1 MSISSVRNQEVQRA
15 GALAAAGALYE
26 QILAVEPHNVDALAN
41 AGVLCARA
49 GRYDEAVAHYTRAL
63 TLAPGEPDVLTEVLR
78 MFLLEAPKR
87 MDRLRNAHAA
97 GDIQEVHRSAH
108 SLKGSAGN
116 IGATAMYDICCEIDV
131 KGRSGDTVALPPLI
145 DALGLEFGK
154 VESEIHRLIGA

>member
-1 MSISSVRNQEVQRA
+1 MTQA
-15 GALAAAGALYE
+15 PALDP
-26 QILAVEPHNVDALAN
+26 AVIEGLR
-41 AGVLCARA
+41 L
-49 GRYDEAVAHYTRAL
+49 L
-63 TLAPGEPDVLTEVLR
+63 TSPGEPDVLTEVLR
-78 MFLLEAPKR
+78 MFLMEAPKR
-87 MDRLRNAHAA
+87 MDRLRNAHAT